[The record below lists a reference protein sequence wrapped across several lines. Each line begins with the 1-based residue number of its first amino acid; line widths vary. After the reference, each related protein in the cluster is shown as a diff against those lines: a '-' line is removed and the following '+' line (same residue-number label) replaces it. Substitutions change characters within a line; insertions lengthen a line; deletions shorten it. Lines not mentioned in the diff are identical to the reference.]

1 MAIEG
6 IPPAASATLADQK
19 NPVRR
24 ETVGI
29 QFGSFDIVAVQSG
42 AKRGGRVCETMR
54 LLGLSKMPTRSR
66 PLLLH
71 VFSSFAVG
79 GAQVRFAAIA
89 NRYPQAWRHAIV
101 AMDGNLECRERL
113 DADVD
118 ATYPDVEIRKGDTFG
133 NVRRFRRALRALRP
147 QALITGNWGSIEWA
161 MANALPVVRHIH
173 TEDGFGPEERDRQ
186 LPRRV
191 WTRRIFL
198 RGATVV
204 VPSRTLW
211 RIATEQWRLSPPR
224 VRYIPNGIDLARFAR
239 AATAVLPGDGPVI
252 GCVAALRAEKNFP
265 RLIRAFHLVAAEMP
279 ARLVI
284 VGDGPERGA
293 LEQLVASLDLSG
305 RVLFAGHVPEP
316 APLYRAF
323 DVFALTSDTEQ
334 MPMTVL
340 EAMAAA
346 LPVAATDVGD
356 IKAMLAPENSAFIV
370 PRDEPALADAFRA
383 LLREPGLRHS
393 VGAANRVRAER
404 EYDQEVMFRA
414 YAELFGS

>member
-1 MAIEG
+1 MTT
-6 IPPAASATLADQK
+6 TL
-19 NPVRR
+19 
-24 ETVGI
+24 
-29 QFGSFDIVAVQSG
+29 
-42 AKRGGRVCETMR
+42 
-54 LLGLSKMPTRSR
+54 RSV

-89 NRYPQAWRHAIV
+89 NRYPRAWRHAII

-113 DADVD
+113 APELDLIFPEVG
-118 ATYPDVEIRKGDTFG
+118 IRKGDTFG
-133 NVRRFRRALRALRP
+133 NVMRLRHVLRDLRP
-147 QALITGNWGSIEWA
+147 HALITGNWGTIEWA
-161 MANALPVVRHIH
+161 IANALPVVRHIH

-186 LPRRV
+186 LPRRA

-198 RGATVV
+198 RRTIVV

-211 RIATEQWRLSPPR
+211 RIATGQWRLSPSR
-224 VRYIPNGIDLARFAR
+224 VRYIPNGIDLACFAD
-239 AATAVLPGDGPVI
+239 ASTAVLPGEGPVI
-252 GCVAALRAEKNFP
+252 GCVAALRAEKNLG
-265 RLIRAFHLVAAEMP
+265 RLIRAFHRVVAEQP

-293 LEQLVASLDLSG
+293 LEQLAASLG
-305 RVLFAGHVPEP
+305 IAPHVIFAGHVPEP

-356 IKAMLAPENSAFIV
+356 IREMLAPENGAFIV
-370 PRDEPALADAFRA
+370 PRDDQALGDAFLG
-383 LLREPGLRHS
+383 LLRQPDVRRS
-393 VGAANRVRAER
+393 VGAANRARAER
-404 EYDQEVMFRA
+404 DYDQEVMFAQYAALFDGRA
-414 YAELFGS
+414 ADASPAATTATR

>member
-1 MAIEG
+1 
-6 IPPAASATLADQK
+6 
-19 NPVRR
+19 
-24 ETVGI
+24 
-29 QFGSFDIVAVQSG
+29 
-42 AKRGGRVCETMR
+42 MR
-54 LLGLSKMPTRSR
+54 LLDLSKMITRFAP

-89 NRYPQAWRHAIV
+89 NRYPRAWRHAIV

-113 DADVD
+113 SAEVD
-118 ATYPDVEIRKGDTFG
+118 AAYPDIGIRKGDTFG
-133 NVRRFRRALRALRP
+133 NVRRLRRALHELRP
-147 QALITGNWGSIEWA
+147 EALVTGNWGTIEWA

-186 LPRRV
+186 LPRRA

-198 RGATVV
+198 RRTTVV
-204 VPSRTLW
+204 VPSHTLW
-211 RIATEQWRLSPPR
+211 RIATGQWRLSPSR
-224 VRYIPNGIDLARFAR
+224 VRYIPNGIDLARFAGTT
-239 AATAVLPGDGPVI
+239 AAALPGEGPLI

-265 RLIRAFHLVAAEMP
+265 RLIRAFHRVAAALP

-284 VGDGPERGA
+284 VGDGPERGT

-305 RVLFAGHVPEP
+305 RVLFTGHILDP
-316 APLYRAF
+316 ASLYRAF

-346 LPVAATDVGD
+346 LPVVATDVGD
-356 IKAMLAPENSAFIV
+356 IREMLAPENRAFIV
-370 PRDEPALADAFRA
+370 PRDDRALADAFLT
-383 LLREPGLRHS
+383 LLRQPDMPRS
-393 VGAANRVRAER
+393 VGAANRARAER
-404 EYDQEVMFRA
+404 DYDQEVMFQA
-414 YAELFGS
+414 YAELFNDHAADASAAVTMAMR

>member
-1 MAIEG
+1 MTT
-6 IPPAASATLADQK
+6 P
-19 NPVRR
+19 
-24 ETVGI
+24 
-29 QFGSFDIVAVQSG
+29 
-42 AKRGGRVCETMR
+42 
-54 LLGLSKMPTRSR
+54 

-79 GAQVRFAAIA
+79 GAQVRFAAIV
-89 NRYPQAWRHAIV
+89 NRYPRAWRHAIV

-113 DADVD
+113 SPELDLMF
-118 ATYPDVEIRKGDTFG
+118 PDTGMRKGDTFG
-133 NVRRFRRALRALRP
+133 NVRRIRRLLRDLRP
-147 QALITGNWGSIEWA
+147 QALITGNWGTIEWA
-161 MANALPVVRHIH
+161 MANALPLVRHIH

-198 RGATVV
+198 RRTAVV
-204 VPSRTLW
+204 VPSRNLW
-211 RIATEQWRLSPPR
+211 RIATEQWRLNPAR
-224 VRYIPNGIDLARFAR
+224 VRYIPNGIDLGRFAR
-239 AATAVLPGDGPVI
+239 AEASMLPGEGPVI
-252 GCVAALRAEKNFP
+252 GCVAALRVEKNLH
-265 RLIRAFHLVAAEMP
+265 RLIRAFHLVARDMP

-293 LEQLVASLDLSG
+293 LEQLVASLDITTQV
-305 RVLFAGHVPEP
+305 RFAGHVPEP

-356 IKAMLAPENSAFIV
+356 IKEMLAPENRAFIV
-370 PRDEPALADAFRA
+370 PRDERALADAFLA
-383 LLREPGLRHS
+383 LLRQPEVRRS
-393 VGAANRVRAER
+393 VGAANRARAER
-404 EYDQEVMFRA
+404 DFDQEVMFAA
-414 YAELFGS
+414 YAALFGGRAAGASPAATTAMR

>member
-1 MAIEG
+1 MTAANAVDLCSFR
-6 IPPAASATLADQK
+6 PPWLAVPSVTASPCSAAGTADQ
-19 NPVRR
+19 
-24 ETVGI
+24 
-29 QFGSFDIVAVQSG
+29 
-42 AKRGGRVCETMR
+42 
-54 LLGLSKMPTRSR
+54 R

-89 NRYPQAWRHAIV
+89 NRYPDAWRHAII

-113 DADVD
+113 SAEVDVS
-118 ATYPDVEIRKGDTFG
+118 YPDIAIRKGDT
-133 NVRRFRRALRALRP
+133 VRNALHFRRVLHELRP
-147 QALITGNWGSIEWA
+147 NILVSGNWGTIEWA
-161 MANALPVVRHIH
+161 MANALPIVRHIH
-173 TEDGFGPEERDRQ
+173 TEDGFGLEERERQ

-198 RGATVV
+198 RRATVV

-211 RIATEQWRLSPPR
+211 RIATEQWRLNPSHIR
-224 VRYIPNGIDLARFAR
+224 CIPNGIDLARFAG
-239 AATAVLPGDGPVI
+239 AEAVEFPGEGPVI

-265 RLIRAFHLVAAEMP
+265 RLIRAFNLAAAEWP

-284 VGDGPERGA
+284 VGDGPERTG
-293 LEQLVASLDLSG
+293 LEQLVASLGLSG
-305 RVLFAGHVPEP
+305 RVIFTGHVPEP

-334 MPMTVL
+334 MPMTIL

-356 IKAMLAPENSAFIV
+356 IKEMLAPENRATIV
-370 PRDEPALADAFRA
+370 PRDDRALADSFLM
-383 LLREPGLRHS
+383 LLRQPELRRS
-393 VGAANRVRAER
+393 IGAANRARAER
-404 EYDQEVMFRA
+404 DYDQEIMFRA
-414 YAELFGS
+414 YAELFGGEENVSPAATMAMR

>member
-1 MAIEG
+1 MTT
-6 IPPAASATLADQK
+6 TL
-19 NPVRR
+19 
-24 ETVGI
+24 
-29 QFGSFDIVAVQSG
+29 
-42 AKRGGRVCETMR
+42 
-54 LLGLSKMPTRSR
+54 RSV

-89 NRYPQAWRHAIV
+89 NRYPRAWRHAII

-113 DADVD
+113 APELDLIFPEVG
-118 ATYPDVEIRKGDTFG
+118 IRKGDTVG
-133 NVRRFRRALRALRP
+133 NVMRLRHVLRDLRP
-147 QALITGNWGSIEWA
+147 HALITGNWGTIEWA
-161 MANALPVVRHIH
+161 IANALPVVRHIH

-186 LPRRV
+186 LPRRA

-198 RGATVV
+198 RRTIVV

-211 RIATEQWRLSPPR
+211 RIATGQWRLSPSR
-224 VRYIPNGIDLARFAR
+224 VRYIPNGIDLACFAD
-239 AATAVLPGDGPVI
+239 ASTAVLPGEGPVI
-252 GCVAALRAEKNFP
+252 GCVAALRAEKNLG
-265 RLIRAFHLVAAEMP
+265 RLIRAFHRVVAEQP

-293 LEQLVASLDLSG
+293 LEQLAASLG
-305 RVLFAGHVPEP
+305 IAPHVIFAGHVPEP

-356 IKAMLAPENSAFIV
+356 IREMLAPENGAFIV
-370 PRDEPALADAFRA
+370 PRDDQALGDAFLG
-383 LLREPGLRHS
+383 LLRQPDVRRS
-393 VGAANRVRAER
+393 VGAANRARAER
-404 EYDQEVMFRA
+404 DYDQEVMFAQYAALFDGRA
-414 YAELFGS
+414 ADASPAATTATR